1 MQIKVLMF
9 DFGGVLMRTLDLMPR
24 RRWEIRY
31 GLPEWGLA
39 KLVFDNPIAK
49 QATVGKAQSSDVW
62 NYVGVEL
69 DLSDNQLADLE
80 SDFWDGDKLNLD
92 LLDYIKSHSEV
103 YRSIILSNAWLEAR
117 DVFDSIPELKMFEEI
132 IISAEIGIAK
142 PDTSIFLHACEKVG
156 VAASQVVFV
165 DDIVENV
172 KAAIALGMNGIVFE
186 STSQTLSDLNVVIKE
201 QY

>member
-69 DLSDNQLADLE
+69 DLSDNQYL
-80 SDFWDGDKLNLD
+80 
-92 LLDYIKSHSEV
+92 
-103 YRSIILSNAWLEAR
+103 
-117 DVFDSIPELKMFEEI
+117 
-132 IISAEIGIAK
+132 
-142 PDTSIFLHACEKVG
+142 
-156 VAASQVVFV
+156 FV
-165 DDIVENV
+165 NPR
-172 KAAIALGMNGIVFE
+172 
-186 STSQTLSDLNVVIKE
+186 
-201 QY
+201 

>member
-1 MQIKVLMF
+1 MF

-156 VAASQVVFV
+156 VAAYQVVFV